1 MRLRGD
7 YAALLARIRAPSPCC
22 HYTSGDTAAQYF
34 PCRRLR
40 GPLAYSNAALN
51 RRMAVNMPNHC
62 TRAAVYFSWAL
73 FRANQRARNRFK
85 ARSDFGA
92 AH

>member
-1 MRLRGD
+1 
-7 YAALLARIRAPSPCC
+7 
-22 HYTSGDTAAQYF
+22 
-34 PCRRLR
+34 
-40 GPLAYSNAALN
+40 
-51 RRMAVNMPNHC
+51 VNMPKHC

-92 AH
+92 AR